1 MPLSSLNGW
10 QRLGLA
16 ILAIPLLVGIHSIY
30 KAVVG
35 GGVSPPSVRTDLAPT
50 PPKPVRPSGLILVSK
65 TGGEGEITKWY
76 LRAETVMGPRTKR
89 LFWVS
94 LDLSEDKSSKYESD
108 EQLHS
113 VNCETMEM
121 RRLKSTF
128 YKKNDEQ
135 GYSVKSDPYDKAEVN
150 YPTPST
156 GLMALYKE
164 VCKDVY
170 DIASS

>member
-16 ILAIPLLVGIHSIY
+16 VLAIPLVVGTHGIY

-35 GGVSPPSVRTDLAPT
+35 WGNPTPSVRTNVAPT
-50 PPKPVRPSGLILVSK
+50 PPKPLRPVGLILLSK
-65 TGGEGEITKWY
+65 TGEEGKITKWY
-76 LRAETVMGPRTKR
+76 LRADTVMGPRTKR

-94 LDLSEDKSSKYESD
+94 LDLTEDKASKYESD

-121 RRLKSTF
+121 RRLKSTY
-128 YKKNDEQ
+128 YKKNDET
-135 GYSVKSDPYDKAEVN
+135 GYFVKSDPYDKAEVN
-150 YPTPST
+150 YPTPGT

-170 DIASS
+170 DISS